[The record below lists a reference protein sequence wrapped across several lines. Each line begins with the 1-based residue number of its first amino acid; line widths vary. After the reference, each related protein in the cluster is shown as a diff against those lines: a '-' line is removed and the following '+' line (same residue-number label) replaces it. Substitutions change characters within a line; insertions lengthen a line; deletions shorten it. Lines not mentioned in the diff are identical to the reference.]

1 MPDRPEEKPNT
12 VIWTYPSPR
21 GRSALSAFVFVLA
34 VTIRNQNNNASG
46 VAEPVVQ

>member
-12 VIWTYPSPR
+12 VIWAYPSPEDEVR
-21 GRSALSAFVFVLA
+21 YPPLYFVLA
-34 VTIRNQNNNASG
+34 VTTRIQNNASG